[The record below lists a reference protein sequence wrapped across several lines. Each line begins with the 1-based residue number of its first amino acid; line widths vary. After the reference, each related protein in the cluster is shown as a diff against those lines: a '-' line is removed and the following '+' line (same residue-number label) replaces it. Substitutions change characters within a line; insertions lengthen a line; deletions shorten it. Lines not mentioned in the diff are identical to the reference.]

1 MRHTRLLGSCSLVVA
16 AGSWGGTYVAS
27 KYALGYV
34 GPFTLVLARYALAAL
49 IFVPLVL
56 LRRPDPAARGHLRL
70 IAITSFIGLGLS
82 SWAQFFGTA
91 LSTAHAGALITSSAP
106 AFMVIFAALVLG
118 ERVTSQQVIALIVAG
133 VGVVT
138 VVGPGDIGAGSS
150 AVFGDILL
158 VTAGITWALYSVLIR
173 KLTLRIANVTVTG
186 YVTVIGAVV
195 AIPLGIPDLVRTG
208 VPTVAVGLSILYI
221 GFISTAL
228 AYYLWNKGLELM
240 EAGSA
245 SIFFFAQPLTGTFF
259 SWLLLGEKLN
269 AGFFI
274 GGALILIGVAI
285 ASLRLPRRRNA
296 PRSERAERR
305 GGPQPDGVRQESM
318 DEEVTNS
325 PS

>member
-1 MRHTRLLGSCSLVVA
+1 MRHTRLLGSCSLFVA
-16 AGSWGGTYVAS
+16 AGCWGGTYVAS
-27 KYALGYV
+27 KYALAYV
-34 GPFTLVLARYALAAL
+34 GPFTLVLARYALASS
-49 IFVPLVL
+49 IFVPLLL
-56 LRRPDPAARGHLRL
+56 LRGPDPRVRGSLRL
-70 IAITSFIGLGLS
+70 IALASFIGLGVS

-118 ERVTSQQVIALIVAG
+118 ERVTSQKIIALVVAS

-138 VVGPGDIGAGSS
+138 VVGPSDMGAGPG

-158 VTAGITWALYSVLIR
+158 VIAGITWALYSVLIR

-186 YVTVIGAVV
+186 YVTIIGA
-195 AIPLGIPDLVRTG
+195 AAGLPLGIPDLVRTG
-208 VPTVAVGLSILYI
+208 VPTPAVWLSILYI

-240 EAGSA
+240 EAGNA

-259 SWLLLGEKLN
+259 AWLLLGEKLN
-269 AGFFI
+269 VGFFI

-285 ASLRLPRRRNA
+285 ASVRLPVRKSA
-296 PRSERAERR
+296 TVSGHDERR
-305 GGPQPDGVRQESM
+305 SPQRETARQGTIDG
-318 DEEVTNS
+318 
-325 PS
+325 